1 MADSE
6 IKGTSINVTTKQG
19 EVQLSGDVA
28 SQEHADKAM
37 EIARGVDGVTG
48 VQNNLK
54 VKAS

>member
-6 IKGTSINVTTKQG
+6 IKGTSIDVTTKQG

-54 VKAS
+54 VRAS